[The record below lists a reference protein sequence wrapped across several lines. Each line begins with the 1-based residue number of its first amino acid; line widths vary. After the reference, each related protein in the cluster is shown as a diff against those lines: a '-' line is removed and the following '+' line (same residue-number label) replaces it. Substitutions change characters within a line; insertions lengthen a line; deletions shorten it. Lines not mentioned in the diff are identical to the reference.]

1 MTWQTTQSE
10 RYLKLIKS
18 RLEHESLD
26 WVEQVLDIVE
36 QTPSSDAFSTIKD
49 VGCQA
54 AQFYKQLLSRS
65 SRYSYFGYDIE
76 QLYLDLALNKFPELN
91 RRLFAEDFGSVTKP
105 VVTDIS
111 VCGATLQHVD
121 EWKPFLENLIEST
134 QNLVILRTFMSDVS
148 ARELVM
154 SDGAISPY
162 PIWEF
167 GFAEIMTFFA
177 HRGWTPRVVRDRY
190 TDSLP
195 IGKWYG
201 TSLSASIRSCFILV
215 ATPGISSS

>member
-1 MTWQTTQSE
+1 MTWQSTQSE
-10 RYLKLIKS
+10 RYLKLILS

-26 WVEQVLDIVE
+26 WIEQVLDIVE
-36 QTPSSDAFSTIKD
+36 QYSSSGSFSTIKD

-65 SRYSYFGYDIE
+65 LRYSYFGYDIE

-91 RRLFAEDFGSVTKP
+91 GRLFAADFGSVMKP

-121 EWKPFLENLIEST
+121 EWGLFLENLLDST
-134 QNLVILRTFMSDVS
+134 NKLIVLRTFMSDTS

-154 SDGAISPY
+154 SDGANSPY

-167 GFAEIMTFFA
+167 GFAELMTYFA
-177 HRGWTPRVVRDRY
+177 HRGWTPRIVRDRY

-201 TSLSASIRSCFILV
+201 TSLSVSVRTCFILV